1 MPPTTPR
8 FPSLFVDV
16 PDFPKP
22 GIVFKDIT
30 PALADPEGLR
40 EMIDLLA
47 ARWRDAGV
55 TQVVGVE
62 SRGFIFAAGLAYALG
77 AGMGIIRKPGKLPRP
92 TLSVTYDL
100 EYGSDTIHIHADA
113 LTAQDR
119 VLVLDDVLA
128 TGGTAAAAAK
138 LVAQTGATLVGLGFV
153 LELGF
158 LHGRERLPA
167 GIPVDALQTI

>member
-1 MPPTTPR
+1 M
-8 FPSLFVDV
+8 DV